1 MRDWIAAEDVHVGVL
16 LQMGNFWTTYFS
28 QYAWGA
34 KGRYG
39 EGGYILTPGQE
50 EPRTHEIGHTIS
62 LGAENFV
69 RFQSE
74 YYSYDKVFD
83 RVHELGGVSGYAHS
97 AMSFHGYR
105 GMTLDVL
112 AGKIDFLEVMQFC
125 VPAGPLA
132 LDHYYRFLDLGY
144 KVTAL
149 AGSDFPWC
157 GRGGRAGEEQVGPQI
172 GDARFYTQVGSP
184 FSFERWLDGVKA
196 GHTFV
201 STGPMLDFQVAGRL
215 PGSSWEVKAGAKL
228 RMTATA
234 YGQPTQIR
242 SSGCR

>member
-125 VPAGPLA
+125 VPEGPLA
-132 LDHYYRFLDLGY
+132 RTTTIAFLTSA

-149 AGSDFPWC
+149 AGLTFRVHAAARW
-157 GRGGRAGEEQVGPQI
+157 RGTGGTEI
-172 GDARFYTQVGSP
+172 GDARFYTDGQPVFIRALVGWECRPDVCLDRADAISGGRP
-184 FSFERWLDGVKA
+184 PARFEVN
-196 GHTFV
+196 
-201 STGPMLDFQVAGRL
+201 
-215 PGSSWEVKAGAKL
+215 AGARL
-228 RMTATA
+228 R
-234 YGQPTQIR
+234 
-242 SSGCR
+242 